1 MAHKS
6 VFIVEVVFLI
16 LLLLFG
22 CQSNL
27 VEKPQNKN
35 ILVLNALGSVSKENI
50 YKTIEELQN
59 FKTRFSW
66 EKQEEVANYLFKKF
80 QEYGIP
86 VEFDEYSF
94 RGKKWK
100 NVIATI
106 HGKMNNDPSY
116 MLTAHFDSI
125 SKQAEVS
132 APGADDNASGC
143 GAVLEIA
150 RVLKEVPLDAT
161 VKIGIFSNEEQG
173 AAGSKHFARKTRE
186 KDFNLKAVINLDIIG
201 YNGPIVK
208 TAYKTSEG
216 SGLIGNIKL
225 RLKTI
230 GKHILTFLYPEG
242 IVLIGGRPPNRKLV
256 DTVYT
261 LAQIYSNLKVKSTVG
276 EDCG

>member
-6 VFIVEVVFLI
+6 VVIVEVVFLI
-16 LLLLFG
+16 LLFG
-22 CQSNL
+22 CESNL

-66 EKQEEVANYLFKKF
+66 EKQEDVANYLFEKF

-106 HGKMNNDPSY
+106 HGKLNNDPSY
-116 MLTAHFDSI
+116 MLIAHLDSI

-161 VKIGIFSNEEQG
+161 VKMGIFSNEEQG
-173 AAGSKHFARKTRE
+173 AAGSKHFAKKTRE

-230 GKHILTFLYPEG
+230 GKHILKFLYPDG
-242 IVLIGGRPPNRKLV
+242 IVLIGGRPPNRGLV
-256 DTVYT
+256 ETVYT
-261 LAQIYSNLKVKSTVG
+261 LAQNYSNLKVKSTVG